1 MKIEFTTERSSN
13 AVNDVS
19 DLAIGTVFFVEEDN
33 SGLQGRTFLRTYH
46 GLVDLGNPQSTW
58 ESPTFS
64 IKRIIIY
71 PNAKVVLGEPK

>member
-1 MKIEFTTERSSN
+1 MKIEFTTERSSS

-19 DLAIGTVFFVEEDN
+19 ELPIGTVFFVNEDL
-33 SGLQGRTFLRTYH
+33 SGLQGRTLLRTYD
-46 GLVDLGNPQSTW
+46 GLVDLGRPSSTW

-64 IKRIIIY
+64 IKRITIY